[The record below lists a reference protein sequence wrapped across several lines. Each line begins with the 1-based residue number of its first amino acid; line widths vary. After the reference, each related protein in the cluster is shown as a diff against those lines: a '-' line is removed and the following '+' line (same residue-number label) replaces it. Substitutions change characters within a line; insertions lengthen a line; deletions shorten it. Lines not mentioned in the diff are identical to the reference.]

1 MYPWLK
7 IPLFRA
13 FIPFLTGIL
22 IYKYFSGISQ
32 AVLFVL
38 IIIPLCYI
46 LLSKF
51 YFSKKHQYF
60 KFRWIDG
67 LCLTL
72 IFLIGGYLI
81 TYSNNQ
87 LISKKHFSHFLI
99 PGSTIVIKITQ
110 PPEEKTKTL
119 KIQADVIAVINSNSN
134 IQATGKILTY
144 IGKDS
149 LAKSLVYGDIIA
161 VKNNF
166 TDIPAPMNPGQFD
179 YKSNLANK
187 SIHQQSY
194 LKSDQWKFI
203 CHGKQHAFMRAMFR
217 IRNVFHESIRA
228 NFKDESQQAILLA
241 LLIGY
246 TSEIT
251 DEIRQS
257 FTDTGIMHLL
267 AVSGMHVGLIF
278 MVLNLIFKS
287 LLKLRYGNIFFI
299 IAITII
305 LWIYAGI
312 TGFSPS
318 VLRATIMF
326 NFLLI
331 GKNIRKVNFIYNSI
345 LVSIF
350 FLLLYDPLLIYN
362 VGFQLSYAA
371 VIGIVF
377 VQPYLNSLLTS
388 KSWIIQKL
396 WPLISVTLS
405 AQFFTLPLILY
416 YFSQFPVY
424 FFISNLLII
433 PISTLVIYLGFVV
446 VFFNVL
452 GVSSFTFIFAFITKY
467 TMELMTRIIFYIR
480 QLPFGLIDNIYL
492 NSFMALILFIA
503 ILYMCFWIF
512 YKNRRYLIL
521 CLVSLIVFVFSISI
535 WNFKNLKREQLVIY
549 GIPGQTLIAIQE
561 HKKGYYI
568 GDSSIIYNSKQ
579 LRINSFRN
587 MIESGISFR
596 NTPRYIIDHKIE
608 NNNLIVN
615 NRLICANSIRI
626 LCLDHA
632 YHPCFSTERIKVDF
646 LLLAHNP
653 IVKIEDLK
661 KDYEFMQI
669 VFDCSDTPWKIKQWK
684 SDCEKQQIKY
694 YDINSSGAM
703 IIDI

>member
-13 FIPFLTGIL
+13 FIPFLAGIIL
-22 IYKYFSGISQ
+22 YKYLSELSLTLLSVISI
-32 AVLFVL
+32 VSVSYL
-38 IIIPLCYI
+38 

-51 YFSKKHQYF
+51 YFSKSNKYF

-67 LCLTL
+67 ICFTL
-72 IFLIGGYLI
+72 VFLAGGYLI
-81 TYSNNQ
+81 TLSHNHQ
-87 LISKKHFSHFLI
+87 LSKTHFSHYLK
-99 PGSTIVIKITQ
+99 PGSVVILQISQ
-110 PPEEKTKTL
+110 PPEEKAKTL
-119 KIQADVIAVINSNSN
+119 KLQADVIAVYNNN
-134 IQATGKILTY
+134 DYNHVTGKVLAY

-149 LAKSLVYGDIIA
+149 LSKSLYYGDII
-161 VKNNF
+161 VVSNSF
-166 TDIPAPMNPGQFD
+166 TDISAPLNPGQFD
-179 YKSNLANK
+179 YKFNLANK
-187 SIHQQSY
+187 SIYQQAY

-203 CHGKQHAFMRAMFR
+203 CHGKQNHFMKLMFE
-217 IRNVFHESIRA
+217 IRNGFHKSITA

-287 LLKLRYGNIFFI
+287 LLKLRYGNILFI
-299 IAITII
+299 IVITLI
-305 LWIYAGI
+305 LWVYAGI

-326 NFLLI
+326 NFLLV
-331 GKNIRKVNFIYNSI
+331 GRNIRKVNFIYNSI

-350 FLLLYDPLLIYN
+350 FLLLFDPLLIYN

-446 VFFNVL
+446 VFFDVL
-452 GVSSFTFIFAFITKY
+452 GINALTYVFAFITRY
-467 TMELMTRIIFYIR
+467 TIELMIRIIFYIR
-480 QLPFGLIDNIYL
+480 QLPFGLIDNIYIS
-492 NSFMALILFIA
+492 SFMALMLFIVILF
-503 ILYMCFWIF
+503 LCLWLF
-512 YKNRRYLIL
+512 YKRKINLMV
-521 CLVSLIVFVFSISI
+521 CFVSLIVFVFSIAV
-535 WNFKNLKREQLVIY
+535 WNFNNLKRERLVIY
-549 GIPGQTLIAIQE
+549 SIQGQTLISIQQN
-561 HKKGYYI
+561 KKALLL
-568 GDSSIIYNSKQ
+568 GDSTIIYNTKQ
-579 LRINSFRN
+579 LRLNAFRS
-587 MIESGISFR
+587 MIEAGINFR
-596 NTPRYIIDHKIE
+596 KTPRYLMDSKIETDKLFFKNKVLCANKLKIMYLDREYLSCRNSRKIIIDMI
-608 NNNLIVN
+608 I
-615 NRLICANSIRI
+615 
-626 LCLDHA
+626 
-632 YHPCFSTERIKVDF
+632 
-646 LLLAHNP
+646 LAHNP
-653 IVKIEDLK
+653 KIKMEDLINNF
-661 KDYEFMQI
+661 EFKQI
-669 VFDCSDTPWKIKQWK
+669 VFDGSDSPWKIKQWK
-684 SDCEKQQIKY
+684 IDCDKNHIKY
-694 YDINSSGAM
+694 YDINTSGAM
-703 IIDI
+703 ITDI